1 MNIPFYTP
9 LLSSSQVQ
17 HRRTESNRL
26 TWNAE
31 IPRRF
36 TTRFPTEP
44 NRLYRRAELSSL
56 HLKSDYLTS
65 NCISPWTWLDN
76 LGSCVYA
83 ALPGAR
89 DDSTNNIIVLWS
101 RVKQHPSFHLLK
113 YESGNPACEKD
124 CLVSTRTP
132 PGLANFA
139 LLHRLH
145 HTDTKSDYSFAS
157 EDIHGTRTISPHRWR

>member
-1 MNIPFYTP
+1 MNI
-9 LLSSSQVQ
+9 VQ
-17 HRRTESNRL
+17 HRRSESNRL
-26 TWNAE
+26 TWIAE

-76 LGSCVYA
+76 LGSCIYA
-83 ALPGAR
+83 ALPGPR
-89 DDSTNNIIVLWS
+89 GDFTNNII
-101 RVKQHPSFHLLK
+101 HPPFHLLK

-124 CLVSTRTP
+124 S
-132 PGLANFA
+132 NFA

-145 HTDTKSDYSFAS
+145 HTDTKSDYSFAN
-157 EDIHGTRTISPHRWR
+157 EDIHGIRALSPHRW